1 MSTSTTHPTR
11 LDIQPLLDDF
21 VQAMRRLYG
30 RRLSRIILFG
40 SFARGEAHA
49 ESDVDLLVLL
59 HDEKIDLFA
68 ELDEM
73 LDAKHTLLLRHERL
87 LNAFPATETGYAQR
101 TELLYYNVAE
111 EGITI
116 FEMTDHILPLIE
128 RSDKTLRDARHLF
141 TELESYESAV
151 SRAYYAMFYVGEALL
166 LSEGVVV
173 KSHGGLS
180 NQLAQVLVKPGKL
193 PAKASKYLSGVF
205 EKRQTGDY
213 GFNPNFSRETAE
225 TVLAQ
230 ATEFC
235 AMGKAYLREQGFV
248 PDEPA

>member
-1 MSTSTTHPTR
+1 MSTFVSHPTR

-30 RRLSRIILFG
+30 QRLSRIILFG

-59 HDEKIDLFA
+59 HDKEIDLFA

-73 LDAKHTLLLRHERL
+73 LDAKHTLLLQHERL
-87 LNAFPATETGYAQR
+87 LNAFPATEAGYAQR
-101 TELLYYNVAE
+101 TELLYYNVAQ
-111 EGITI
+111 EGMTI
-116 FEMTDHILPLIE
+116 FAMKDHIPPLIQ
-128 RSDKTLRDARHLF
+128 RSNQTLRDARYLLS
-141 TELESYESAV
+141 ELESYESAI

-166 LSEGVVV
+166 ISEEVVI
-173 KSHGGLS
+173 KSHSGLA
-180 NQLAQVLVKPGKL
+180 NQLALYLVQPGKL
-193 PAKASKYLSGVF
+193 PPEASKYLSRVF

-235 AMGKAYLREQGFV
+235 AMGKAYLREQGFL
-248 PDEPA
+248 PDEAV